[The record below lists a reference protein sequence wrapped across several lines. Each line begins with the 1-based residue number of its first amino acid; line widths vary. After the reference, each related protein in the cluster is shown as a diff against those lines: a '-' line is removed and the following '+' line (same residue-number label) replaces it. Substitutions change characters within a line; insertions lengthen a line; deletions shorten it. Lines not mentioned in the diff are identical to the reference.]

1 MRPLAAIVAVAALVA
16 LAAIASAARSGSA
29 ATPVIAPPAPRVWD
43 WPAAAPTEAPMSA
56 RPRLLSGF
64 IVPIGGLGVPS
75 EKQVLPNSPPHYRS
89 RYHEG
94 IDFPAKSGT
103 QVLAA

>member
-64 IVPIGGLGVPS
+64 IVPIGGPQGPS
-75 EKQVLPNSPPHYRS
+75 QEQFFPNSPRDYPA
-89 RYHEG
+89 RYHEC
-94 IDFPAKSGT
+94 IDLPPKSGT
-103 QVLAA
+103 